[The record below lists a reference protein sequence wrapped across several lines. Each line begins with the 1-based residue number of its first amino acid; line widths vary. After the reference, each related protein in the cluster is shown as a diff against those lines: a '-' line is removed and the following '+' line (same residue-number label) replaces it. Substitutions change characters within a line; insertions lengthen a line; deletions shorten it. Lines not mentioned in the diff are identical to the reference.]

1 MDLKRAILVVDDEA
15 IILMSIKRTLRMK
28 FGAGYLYE
36 TAMSA
41 ELGLEAIERLFGEGI
56 DVVLVISDWLMPGMK
71 GDAFLTSVHETHPEV
86 KLIMISGHIDEVEM
100 ERLRRDVDLLAFLR
114 KPWDIGALTEAVR
127 TALG

>member
-71 GDAFLTSVHETHPEV
+71 GDAFLASVHGTHPEV
-86 KLIMISGHIDEVEM
+86 KLIMVSGHIDEAEM

-114 KPWDIGALTEAVR
+114 KPWDVRALTDAVR